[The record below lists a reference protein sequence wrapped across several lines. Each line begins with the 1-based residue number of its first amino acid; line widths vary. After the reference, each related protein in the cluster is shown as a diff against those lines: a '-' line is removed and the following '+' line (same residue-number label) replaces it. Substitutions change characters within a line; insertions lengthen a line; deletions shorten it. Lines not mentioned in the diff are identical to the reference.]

1 MYTPTRSRPTPSDS
15 KKIFLALYGGWIP
28 LWFILYFLFSSTYV
42 VYMDSKLWEQRIWIE
57 KMGRS
62 KKKEKTKP
70 KGKKKGSISDQ
81 IENRYR

>member
-1 MYTPTRSRPTPSDS
+1 
-15 KKIFLALYGGWIP
+15 
-28 LWFILYFLFSSTYV
+28 
-42 VYMDSKLWEQRIWIE
+42 MDIKLWEQRIWIE

-81 IENRYR
+81 IENRYRETLVASEALAFKREIVNIDNIQNKIKSEKMKI